1 MSGKRLAVFIKPWLS
16 ISGSDRW
23 AVDAAMALQA
33 AGWDASFWTNS
44 QTRETAFP
52 ETLDGRVRV
61 EVRSAI
67 KEQHKK
73 NAAWFDRLRVWR
85 VYLRQIGL
93 LRAMKREGIRPQLVI
108 CDSVPHVVAYAQRH
122 FPDAAV
128 LVYCH
133 YPDKLMAPPGGMLY
147 RLYRKSWDRL
157 ERRGL
162 ALADYVVV
170 NSKFTA
176 AAVRRV
182 YPGLARLALPVV
194 YPGVNVPEWV
204 PARTESSVGKLFL
217 TVARIDPLK
226 GLGLSLTALAALRAR
241 VSSEEFA
248 GCRLVLAG
256 GYDDKL
262 PEARALL
269 AELRRQAA
277 DSGLGERVEFR
288 LNVSMEDLEALWA
301 EAFALI
307 HPMTG
312 EHFGI
317 VPIEAMAHALP
328 VLAVNRGGPCETVVD
343 GETGAL
349 RPPEAEAFSV
359 VMAEWLRA
367 PAHAIKL
374 GQAGRKRAQERFGHG
389 RFAAEMSAAAE
400 EAISRRALR

>member
-1 MSGKRLAVFIKPWLS
+1 MSEKRLAVFIKPWLS

-33 AGWDASFWTNS
+33 AGWDASFWANS
-44 QTRETAFP
+44 HSRETSFP

-61 EVRSAI
+61 EVRSAVR
-67 KEQHKK
+67 EQHKK
-73 NAAWFDRLRVWR
+73 NAAWFDRMRVWR
-85 VYLRQIGL
+85 VFLRQIGL
-93 LRAMKREGIRPQLVI
+93 LRAMKREGIRPHLVI
-108 CDSVPHVVAYAQRH
+108 CDSVPHVVAYAQRL
-122 FPDAAV
+122 FPNAAV

-133 YPDKLMAPPGGMLY
+133 YPDKLMASPGGRLY
-147 RLYRKSWDRL
+147 RLYRLSWDRL

-170 NSKFTA
+170 NSLFTA

-182 YPGLARLALPVV
+182 YPGLSALALPVV
-194 YPGVNVPEWV
+194 YPGVNVSEKV
-204 PARTESSVGKLFL
+204 VARTESSVGKMFL

-226 GLGLSLTALAALRAR
+226 GLALSLTALAALRAR
-241 VSSEEFA
+241 VSPEEFA
-248 GCRLVLAG
+248 GCRLVFAG

-262 PEARALL
+262 PEVRALL
-269 AELRRQAA
+269 AKLRGRAE
-277 DSGLGERVEFR
+277 DLGLEDRVEFR
-288 LNVSMEDLEALWA
+288 LNVSVDELEALWT

-307 HPMTG
+307 HPMIG

-328 VLAVNRGGPCETVVD
+328 VLAVNIGGPCETVLD
-343 GETGAL
+343 GVTGAL
-349 RPPEAEAFSV
+349 RPPETEAFAA

-374 GQAGRKRAQERFGHG
+374 GQAGRERARERFSHG
-389 RFAAEMSAAAE
+389 RFSADMAAAAE
-400 EAISRRALR
+400 EAVARRASR